1 MKGFDKMVKSQVNDE
16 CRSNVYPENID
27 KKKNHWNNSG
37 SCDCAESSGY
47 NKEVYLYS
55 DKCGNNSENMDD
67 NLEYSNCAPPVGY
80 NSLPNESRRFQ
91 TITNINTNNNGHRV
105 LDAMNTSIG
114 QPLESIQACSSVSAT
129 NTVLNE
135 QVRFLNDTQFF
146 VFYQLDDG
154 NFLIANKGNGRV
166 LEVVPNAQNGFVTI
180 SSIYSGSNIDQRIRM
195 ARQNNDQFRLISQ
208 DRAINVCG
216 NFVQQYTSIT
226 AVRSTSDNN
235 HLFRFRTENMS
246 PITLPN
252 LPENTNLE
260 PLPEL
265 TGLNDTGFSPAQAP
279 RAVIGSTL
287 IPCLFV
293 NDVIPLNQRIKTSP
307 YYVLQYRQYWHRLW
321 SFQFATGDARF
332 ISESTG
338 MLPGAQSDM
347 RKNIDIS
354 IGADWN
360 LRFFEN
366 STPFRQQINAGLG
379 TQSSFTDTILGET
392 TVESRY
398 VNNNFF
404 PTRFAM
410 FVKAHEYVLT
420 RMDGTVVSSPWLALD
435 NRTTYLKSF
444 PNNATLLI
452 ENQKIVYAD
461 NSYDLSVYKTPR
473 VIRNNQIIC
482 KR

>member
-105 LDAMNTSIG
+105 LDAMNTSVG
-114 QPLESIQACSSVSAT
+114 QPLESIEACSSVSAT

-180 SSIYSGSNIDQRIRM
+180 SSIYSGSNLGQRIRLE
-195 ARQNNDQFRLISQ
+195 RQTNDNFRLISQ
-208 DRAINVCG
+208 GRAINVCG
-216 NFVQQYTSIT
+216 QFAQQYTSIT
-226 AVRSTSDNN
+226 AVVPSWDSTR
-235 HLFRFRTENMS
+235 LFRFRTENMN
-246 PITLPN
+246 PISLPN
-252 LPENTNLE
+252 LPEPTNLE
-260 PLPEL
+260 PLPQL
-265 TGLNDTGFSPAQAP
+265 TGLNDSGLSPRDAP
-279 RAVIGSTL
+279 RAIIGSTL
-287 IPCLFV
+287 IPCIFV
-293 NDVIPLNQRIKTSP
+293 KDVIPLEQRIKTSP

-321 SFQFATGDARF
+321 SFQFAAGEGRT
-332 ISESTG
+332 ISETTG
-338 MLPGAQSDM
+338 ILPNAQENM
-347 RKNIDIS
+347 RDTIDIS
-354 IGADWN
+354 IGADWD
-360 LRFFEN
+360 LRFFAN
-366 STPFRQQINAGLG
+366 STPFRQQINSGLA
-379 TQSSFTDTILGET
+379 TQNSFTDTNLGLT
-392 TVESRY
+392 TVETRY
-398 VNNNFF
+398 TNPNFS

-410 FVKAHEYVLT
+410 FVKGYEYVLT
-420 RMDGTVVSSPWLALD
+420 RLDGTVVSSPWVALEG
-435 NRTTYLKSF
+435 RSSYLKSF
-444 PNNATLLI
+444 PNNATLLM